1 MTLNQSVRPSEFV
14 KFYGFKPSCV
24 LLLIL
29 SFGSRA
35 KILFEILDQLE
46 KVSKGNKPQNFP
58 RKLLLLDFFN
68 YKEFGG
74 VLPFSV
80 S

>member
-1 MTLNQSVRPSEFV
+1 MTLAEPRSEFV
-14 KFYGFKPSCV
+14 KFYGFDTFPRI
-24 LLLIL
+24 IL
-29 SFGSRA
+29 SFGLRA
-35 KILFEILDQLE
+35 KILFETLPHFE
-46 KVSKGNKPQNFP
+46 KVSQPNKPQNFP

>member
-1 MTLNQSVRPSEFV
+1 MTLAEPRSEFV
-14 KFYGFKPSCV
+14 KFYGFDTFPRI
-24 LLLIL
+24 IL
-29 SFGSRA
+29 SFGLRA